1 MRIKVC
7 SLTQMDQLQAL
18 DEAGVEFVGLML
30 YPKSPRFLGNLL
42 SPDEVR
48 RARWRTNKVGV
59 FVNPTYEEVMR
70 SVDAYGLHMVQLH
83 GDETPKFCER
93 ISEQLETIKAFRVA
107 PDDNVEYRVRN
118 YSGACDLFLFDT
130 AGQNYGGTGRK
141 FDWDVLSKVQFSKP
155 FILSGGIGPEDVE
168 NVRKFAQGPAGENMF
183 AIDVNS
189 KFEVRPGLKDL
200 DLLKPF
206 IEAVHT
212 I

>member
-1 MRIKVC
+1 MRVKVC
-7 SLTQMDQLQAL
+7 SLTQMEQLQAL
-18 DEAGVEFVGLML
+18 DDAGVEFVGLML
-30 YPKSPRFLGNLL
+30 YPKSPRYLGNLL
-42 SPDEVR
+42 APEDVR

-70 SVDAYGLHMVQLH
+70 AVDAYGLHMVQLH

-107 PDDNVEYRVRN
+107 ADDNMEWRVRN
-118 YSGACDLFLFDT
+118 YNGACDLFLFDT

-141 FDWDVLSKVQFSKP
+141 FDWELLVKSQFSKP
-155 FILSGGIGPEDVE
+155 FILSGGIGPADVE
-168 NVRKFAQGPAGENMF
+168 HIRGFAGSAAGSKLF

-189 KFEVRPGLKDL
+189 KFESRPGVKDL
-200 DLLKPF
+200 EILKPF
-206 IEAVHT
+206 IDAVHT

>member
-18 DEAGVEFVGLML
+18 DDAGVEFVGLML
-30 YPKSPRFLGNLL
+30 YPKSPRYLGNLL

-70 SVDAYGLHMVQLH
+70 AADEYGLHMVQLH

-107 PDDNVEYRVRN
+107 PDDNMEWRVRN
-118 YSGACDLFLFDT
+118 YSGVCDLFLFDT

-141 FDWDVLSKVQFSKP
+141 FDWDLLVNSQFSKP
-155 FILSGGIGPEDVE
+155 FILSGGIGPDDVE
-168 NVRKFAQGPAGENMF
+168 NIRTFAQGAAGNNLF

-200 DLLKPF
+200 DLLQPF
-206 IEAVHT
+206 IQAVHT